1 MGPWMPDL
9 RALCLAVSDIEE
21 AVPFMAIKAKRTFR
35 RSPPFHEARTQ
46 AELTKLI
53 RDGRIPNMPS
63 VYSRR
68 LQDTVKSMLQQDVSF
83 FY

>member
-1 MGPWMPDL
+1 MKL
-9 RALCLAVSDIEE
+9 T
-21 AVPFMAIKAKRTFR
+21 AIPS

-63 VYSRR
+63 VYSKR
-68 LQDTVKSMLQQDVSF
+68 LQDTVKSMLQQDVSQLRTSTLRLRVGKEV
-83 FY
+83 YQC